1 MKRSKS
7 IFLLLALGLV
17 LRLFV
22 SYFQYS
28 GDVKN
33 HVVWSQSFLNSP
45 KDFYETKIPGFN
57 DPNYP
62 PLAIFFFAFS
72 KVTYDLTSSA
82 ILWFNQFSVFP
93 SGLVPLVLSE
103 NTLMAFYKLP
113 GILADLVIAYF
124 VYYYFKSK
132 DQKKALTW
140 SSLFLF
146 NPALIYVSTVWGQI
160 ESLTA
165 LFLVLSFLFSSS
177 PLSFVYFS
185 LAVLTKQTAL
195 WVLPLYLIIWFKALE
210 PKKIIS
216 GSLSALAVFF
226 SSYLVFGKWPLS
238 AITSYLSTLSGS
250 STVVSDAAW
259 NLWFLFY
266 PAGTNDDVS
275 LVFTSVRNLSIAL
288 LLISLLP
295 ILYRLMRQ
303 KSLSE
308 YAISLSA
315 WSALV
320 FFLQTRVH
328 ERHFYP
334 SLIFLYFINT
344 NHKLKIITLIILS
357 SLFLANLY
365 DSLGLS
371 FI

>member
-1 MKRSKS
+1 MKKSKS
-7 IFLLLALGLV
+7 IFLLLLLGLA
-17 LRLFV
+17 LRLFI

-45 KDFYETKIPGFN
+45 QNFYETKISGFN

-62 PLAIFFFAFS
+62 PLAIYSFVFS
-72 KVTYDLTSSA
+72 KISYDLTKSA
-82 ILWFNQFSVFP
+82 FLWLNQFPMFP
-93 SGLVPLVLSE
+93 SGLVPFILSE
-103 NTLMAFYKLP
+103 NTLIAFYKLP
-113 GILADLVIAYF
+113 SIFADLVIACLI
-124 VYYYFKSK
+124 YYYFKSK
-132 DQKKALTW
+132 DQKKALLW

-160 ESLTA
+160 ESITA

-177 PLSFVYFS
+177 PLSLICFS

-195 WVLPLYLIIWFKALE
+195 WVLPLYLIIWLKTLDH
-210 PKKIIS
+210 KKIIT
-216 GSLSALAVFF
+216 GTLSALAVFF
-226 SSYLVFGKWPLS
+226 ASYLVFGNGPIS

-259 NLWFLFY
+259 NLWYFLY
-266 PAGTNDDVS
+266 PIGTNDNVY
-275 LVFTSVRNLSIAL
+275 LIFVTVRDLSIAL
-288 LLISLLP
+288 LVTSLLP
-295 ILYRLMRQ
+295 IIYRLVKQ
-303 KSLSE
+303 KTLSE
-308 YAISLSA
+308 YASSLSI

-320 FFLQTRVH
+320 FLLQTRVH

-334 SLIFLYFINT
+334 TLIFLYFVNT
-344 NHKLKIITLIILS
+344 NYKLKIVALIILS